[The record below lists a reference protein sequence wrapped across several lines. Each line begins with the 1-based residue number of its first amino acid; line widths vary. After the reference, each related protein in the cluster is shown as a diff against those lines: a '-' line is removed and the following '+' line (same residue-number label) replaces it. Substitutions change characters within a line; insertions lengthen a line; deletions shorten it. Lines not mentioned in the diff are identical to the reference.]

1 MDTYPRTD
9 IRGDGQ
15 VVVIKFSDGMKF
27 EILPAFKNNTIW
39 GWDGTY
45 KYPDSHMGGNW
56 MSTNPK
62 AEQDAIK
69 EKMNNQM
76 DFCMIRVNI
85 FVILET
91 TISKVIICQEY

>member
-1 MDTYPRTD
+1 
-9 IRGDGQ
+9 
-15 VVVIKFSDGMKF
+15 
-27 EILPAFKNNTIW
+27 
-39 GWDGTY
+39 
-45 KYPDSHMGGNW
+45 

-69 EKMNNQM
+69 EKMNNRM
-76 DFCMIRVNI
+76 DFCMMRVNI

>member
-1 MDTYPRTD
+1 
-9 IRGDGQ
+9 
-15 VVVIKFSDGMKF
+15 
-27 EILPAFKNNTIW
+27 
-39 GWDGTY
+39 
-45 KYPDSHMGGNW
+45 

-69 EKMNNQM
+69 EKNEQSM
-76 DFCMIRVNI
+76 DFCMMRVNI